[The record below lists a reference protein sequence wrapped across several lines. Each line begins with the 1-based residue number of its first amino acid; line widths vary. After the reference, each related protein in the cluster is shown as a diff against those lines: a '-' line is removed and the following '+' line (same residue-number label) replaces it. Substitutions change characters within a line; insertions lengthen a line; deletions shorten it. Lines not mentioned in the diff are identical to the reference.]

1 MIMTITQLKSQK
13 NTKSVLDKHLIWVE
27 KYQARKVYSHRPLR
41 HCHHYHYHHHRR
53 HRHRHRHRQSRERE
67 R

>member
-13 NTKSVLDKHLIWVE
+13 NTKSVLLIWVE

-41 HCHHYHYHHHRR
+41 HCHHYHYHRHRR
-53 HRHRHRHRQSRERE
+53 HRHCHRHRQSRER
-67 R
+67 